1 MSDSEIAAGIS
12 GSFFPSKGSPE
23 TVIPDDAAIL
33 DPMSPRTLLQRCFSF
48 PALLGASLLVAAATA
63 SRAFQL
69 DPDVWWHLK
78 NGELILATHH
88 WPTGDPYSFTVAGQP
103 WLAYEWLGD
112 VVLAVTWRLGGI
124 RAFEGLLMVLASA
137 IMVCVYALATLRSGN
152 SKAGFVAAAM
162 LFIPATASFNLRPQ
176 MLGYLFFVLT
186 LIVLER
192 ARQGK
197 SLAVW
202 FLPPL
207 MLIWVN
213 THGSWIIGLGTIG
226 AYLAAG
232 LFEFRVGDIEAR
244 RWPPADRLR
253 LAAVFV
259 LCTVSTVITPYGTGL
274 AKYPFD
280 VASSLPVSVANIQEW
295 QAMPFNE
302 LLGKSFLVLLLGFV
316 LLQVAFRF
324 TWRLEEFALFIFGTA
339 IACIHARFL
348 LLFVPFF
355 APLLATTLERW
366 FPIYEREKDRYLLN
380 AALIAVMFGLVAWF
394 FPSRTSLEHTVAD
407 RFPVGA
413 VEYLAHHPA
422 PAPMFNSY
430 FFGGYLVWSRAPE
443 HKVFLD
449 GRSELYEHGGVLA
462 DFIEVV
468 DIRPDAFSILQ
479 KYGVQS
485 CLIQR
490 DEPLATVLAALP
502 DWQKAY
508 EDHTSIL
515 FVRRNSSQVSSA
527 ENSGTTVVRGTG
539 L

>member
-1 MSDSEIAAGIS
+1 
-12 GSFFPSKGSPE
+12 
-23 TVIPDDAAIL
+23 
-33 DPMSPRTLLQRCFSF
+33 
-48 PALLGASLLVAAATA
+48 
-63 SRAFQL
+63 
-69 DPDVWWHLK
+69 
-78 NGELILATHH
+78 
-88 WPTGDPYSFTVAGQP
+88 
-103 WLAYEWLGD
+103 
-112 VVLAVTWRLGGI
+112 
-124 RAFEGLLMVLASA
+124 MVLASA
-137 IMVCVYALATLRSGN
+137 IMVGVYALATLRSGN

-162 LFIPATASFNLRPQ
+162 LFIPAAASFNLRPQ
-176 MLGYLFFVLT
+176 MLGYLFFILT

-192 ARQGK
+192 ARQLRALG
-197 SLAVW
+197 VW
-202 FLPPL
+202 LLPPL
-207 MLIWVN
+207 MLVWVN

-253 LAAVFV
+253 LAVVFA

-302 LLGKSFLVLLLGFV
+302 LLGKTFLVLLLGFV

-324 TWRLEEFALFIFGTA
+324 TWRLEEFALFVFGTA

-366 FPIYEREKDRYLLN
+366 FPPYEREKDRYFLN
-380 AALIAVMFGLVAWF
+380 AGLIAVMFGLVVWF
-394 FPSRTSLEHTVAD
+394 IPSRTSLEHTVAD

-449 GRSELYEHGGVLA
+449 GRSELYEHGGVLV

-468 DIRPDAFSILQ
+468 DIRPDALSILQ

-515 FVRRNSSQVSSA
+515 FVRRNSSQTTSA
-527 ENSGTTVVRGTG
+527 ENSGTTRVPGAG